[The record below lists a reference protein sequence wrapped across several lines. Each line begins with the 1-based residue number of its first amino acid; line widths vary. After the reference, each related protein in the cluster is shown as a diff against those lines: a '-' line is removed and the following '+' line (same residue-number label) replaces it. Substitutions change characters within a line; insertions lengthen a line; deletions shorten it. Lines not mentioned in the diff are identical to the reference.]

1 MGSVNYM
8 VGIIALII
16 LVGLILRYGN
26 SSNALAKDFNS
37 ILGTLTLQGSNVG
50 YYGPTS

>member
-1 MGSVNYM
+1 MGQANYIF
-8 VGIIALII
+8 GIIALII

-37 ILGTLTLQGSNVG
+37 ILGTLTLQGPNVQ
-50 YYGPTS
+50 YYGPRS

>member
-1 MGSVNYM
+1 MSGNNIFVL
-8 VGIIALII
+8 IAIII

-37 ILGTLTLQGSNVG
+37 ILGTLTLQNVTPAN

>member
-1 MGSVNYM
+1 MSSANSMLWIVA
-8 VGIIALII
+8 III

-37 ILGTLTLQGSNVG
+37 ILGTLTLQGPNVG